1 MDQHDIS
8 NKYKVTNFQTLH
20 PLLPAQS
27 HISRQPPLPWS
38 LQRNAGRLPQDPA
51 SLSLVAGPKKPNTLI
66 DH

>member
-1 MDQHDIS
+1 MDQYDIS
-8 NKYKVTNFQTLH
+8 NKHKVTNFQTFH

-51 SLSLVAGPKKPNTLI
+51 SLSLVAGSKKSNILI
-66 DH
+66 GH